1 MKTQAYYDTVDY
13 FNSLSVTPPES
24 EFNVKLAEL
33 EAQAKVELQQKE
45 FNDTIQNY
53 LDTKAQEYKWD
64 NMQSARAAVVPIKD
78 SDSDVVKEMKN
89 NAETLTD
96 WYFEV
101 WATASQ
107 IQYDVENG
115 DKEMPSVNEV
125 LVELPAYE

>member
-1 MKTQAYYDTVDY
+1 
-13 FNSLSVTPPES
+13 
-24 EFNVKLAEL
+24 
-33 EAQAKVELQQKE
+33 
-45 FNDTIQNY
+45 
-53 LDTKAQEYKWD
+53 
-64 NMQSARAAVVPIKD
+64 MQSARAAVVPIKD